1 VRRGFCPFFIGDIMV
16 KAIVKTTVKFTGL
29 GIVNTGTVYEA
40 ESFKELPEAIQQEI
54 AAGTEVIQV
63 IENSKKEKPK
73 PEKSQKKVVEEE
85 EVEEEEVEEEEVVEK
100 EKPKPVRRRKRTQ

>member
-63 IENSKKEKPK
+63 IESSKKEKK

>member
-1 VRRGFCPFFIGDIMV
+1 MV

-40 ESFKELPEAIQQEI
+40 ESFEKLPEVIQQEI
-54 AAGTEVIQV
+54 EAGTGVIQV
-63 IENSKKEKPK
+63 IENSKKEKK
-73 PEKSQKKVVEEE
+73 PEKIQKKV
-85 EVEEEEVEEEEVVEK
+85 VEEEEVVEK

>member
-1 VRRGFCPFFIGDIMV
+1 MV

-40 ESFKELPEAIQQEI
+40 ESFEELPEAIQQEI
-54 AAGTEVIQV
+54 EAGTEVIQV
-63 IENSKKEKPK
+63 IENSKKEKK

-85 EVEEEEVEEEEVVEK
+85 EVEEK